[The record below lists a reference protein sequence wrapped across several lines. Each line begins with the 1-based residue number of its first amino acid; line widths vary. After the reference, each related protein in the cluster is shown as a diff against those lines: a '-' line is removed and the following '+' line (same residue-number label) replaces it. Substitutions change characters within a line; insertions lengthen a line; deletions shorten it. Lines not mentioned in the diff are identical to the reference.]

1 MSLPQSLNVEGKDIA
16 LYTFKQLEQKPR
28 LTLKNL
34 AMNLRDAIGQERLPP
49 LRAASGV
56 EEVISW
62 IIDVQCML
70 AGATG
75 IQLTPRELGVPSDY
89 AMAEAGLMGGG
100 FQAQPQA
107 QAPRAE
113 MPYPDY
119 DAAPQ
124 VIPHAAM
131 AEAAQTKARNQ
142 RGSNIFGGDDER
154 SPRGYPQQQQ
164 PKQQFGQADPNEAAA
179 RAAYEAAMD
188 QAAATRARNQRGS
201 AIFG

>member
-1 MSLPQSLNVEGKDIA
+1 MSLPQSLNVGGKDFAI
-16 LYTFKQLEQKPR
+16 YTFKQLEQKPR

-34 AMNLRDAIGQERLPP
+34 AMNLQDAIGAERLPP
-49 LRAASGV
+49 LRAAGSV

-62 IIDVQCML
+62 IIDVQCTL
-70 AGATG
+70 SGAMG

-89 AMAEAGLMGGG
+89 SMSEGGLLGGG
-100 FQAQPQA
+100 LQAQPQA

-113 MPYPDY
+113 MPYPE
-119 DAAPQ
+119 
-124 VIPHAAM
+124 HAAM

-142 RGSNIFGGDDER
+142 RGSNIFGGNDDP
-154 SPRGYPQQQQ
+154 SPRGYAQQRQ
-164 PKQQFGQADPNEAAA
+164 PMQQFAQADPNEAAA